1 MYLCYLLIKYYIYT
15 YSNTLARILLWI
27 FLFFFGLLVVLLST
41 DMPRLCNPL
50 LEKLDPPIWR
60 C

>member
-27 FLFFFGLLVVLLST
+27 FFCVFFWFACCVVVFCGGGGET
-41 DMPRLCNPL
+41 FVHRHA
-50 LEKLDPPIWR
+50 
-60 C
+60 